1 MRTIRHLDQDDVE
14 IFRRIRLEALHRE
27 PQAFASTAADW
38 ARLSTTEWQARLT
51 ANTVFVALDG
61 DEPVGI
67 MGLMRQRSSRMA
79 HRATIIMVYVRREA
93 RGSGVAR
100 ALLAHLTD
108 HARSAGI
115 RMLELVARAD
125 NETAIRF
132 YEREEFR
139 EIGRV
144 PGGLLDGEEEI
155 DEILMA
161 RHIDGR
167 AAAPAQTSQGVPQ

>member
-1 MRTIRHLDQDDVE
+1 VQIRHLDQDDVE
-14 IFRRIRLEALHRE
+14 IFRRIRLEALHHE
-27 PQAFASTAADW
+27 PQAFASTEADW
-38 ARLSTTEWQARLT
+38 ARLPVAEWQARLA
-51 ANTVFVALDG
+51 ANAVFVALDG

-67 MGLMRQRSSRMA
+67 MGSMRQRASRMA

-100 ALLAHLTD
+100 QLLARLTE
-108 HARSAGI
+108 HARSDGI

-125 NETAIRF
+125 NGTAIRF
-132 YEREEFR
+132 YEREGFR
-139 EIGRV
+139 EIGCV
-144 PGGLLDGEEEI
+144 PGGLLDGEEEV

-167 AAAPAQTSQGVPQ
+167 AAPIQTLQGAPR

>member
-1 MRTIRHLDQDDVE
+1 MRIKHLEEDDVDL
-14 IFRRIRLEALHRE
+14 FRRIRLEALTRE

-38 ARLSTTEWQARLT
+38 ARLSTAEWQARLT
-51 ANTVFVALDG
+51 ANAVFVALDG
-61 DEPVGI
+61 DEPLGI
-67 MGLMRQRSSRMA
+67 MGLMRERASRLA
-79 HRATIIMVYVRREA
+79 HRATIIMVYVRDEA
-93 RGSGVAR
+93 RGSGVAHQ
-100 ALLAHLTD
+100 LLAHLTE

-132 YEREEFR
+132 YEREGFR
-139 EIGRV
+139 AIGRV
-144 PGGLLDGEEEI
+144 PGGLLDGDAEV

-167 AAAPAQTSQGVPQ
+167 AASVQTSQGVPR